1 MFELWLLYY
10 NVITSPCL
18 TEHQTCIL
26 LSTHDVHCSITESAL
41 SVCPVC
47 LSSFVYSHF
56 SANLQYLSP
65 PPTPHP
71 VRVPGPLPAE
81 HAPLQDILD
90 RVRDACSASAHTAQ
104 ARRRLDEASRRL
116 ELLYDLLRADS
127 LSPGTVQGLHQLA
140 HWLRCSDWTS
150 AQHQLSAL
158 VAASNMAEI
167 AGFMPGIKSLLQL
180 AAQMQVGAGDVGSN
194 PGRGEQLLRLNIQI
208 HFL

>member
-65 PPTPHP
+65 PPPPPRTRFVFQARCLRSTHLCRTSWTVSATPAPPRHTRRRP
-71 VRVPGPLPAE
+71 AAGWTKPRAAWSCSMTCSGPIASPRVPYKVCISWRTG
-81 HAPLQDILD
+81 
-90 RVRDACSASAHTAQ
+90 C
-104 ARRRLDEASRRL
+104 
-116 ELLYDLLRADS
+116 
-127 LSPGTVQGLHQLA
+127 G
-140 HWLRCSDWTS
+140 
-150 AQHQLSAL
+150 AL
-158 VAASNMAEI
+158 I
-167 AGFMPGIKSLLQL
+167 
-180 AAQMQVGAGDVGSN
+180 
-194 PGRGEQLLRLNIQI
+194 GRPPSIS
-208 HFL
+208 